1 MIRVYIACSL
11 LMEQKWNWKLLRP
24 ELLALIELHLTG
36 QTVNSTAM
44 HQLLDNGM
52 IIDLHGDRLQLTS
65 RGRRMLVRGSPSL
78 WDVAA

>member
-1 MIRVYIACSL
+1 
-11 LMEQKWNWKLLRP
+11 MELDELLRH
-24 ELLALIELHLTG
+24 ELLALIEIRLTG
-36 QTVNSTAM
+36 RTVKSTAM

-52 IIDLHGDRLQLTS
+52 VIDTHGDRLQLTS

>member
-1 MIRVYIACSL
+1 
-11 LMEQKWNWKLLRP
+11 MELDDLFRH
-24 ELLALIELHLTG
+24 ELLALIEIRLTG
-36 QTVNSTAM
+36 RTFNSTAM

-52 IIDLHGDRLQLTS
+52 IVDLHGGRLQLTS

>member
-1 MIRVYIACSL
+1 
-11 LMEQKWNWKLLRP
+11 MELDELLRH
-24 ELLALIELHLTG
+24 ELLALIEIRLTG
-36 QTVNSTAM
+36 RTVNCTAM

-65 RGRRMLVRGSPSL
+65 RGRRMLVRGSPLL